1 MFKVITKVYNW
12 VKAVTFKAIKLSNT
26 ASLLVF
32 AHFYVNSNV
41 GFNSFFRCF
50 HMSDGLTLHEAII
63 EKILYS
69 GNKIYHSI
77 NMTSAD
83 RAQNKIEIEF

>member
-1 MFKVITKVYNW
+1 
-12 VKAVTFKAIKLSNT
+12 
-26 ASLLVF
+26 
-32 AHFYVNSNV
+32 
-41 GFNSFFRCF
+41 
-50 HMSDGLTLHEAII
+50 MSDGLTLHEAII

-77 NMTSAD
+77 NMTSAG